1 MLRKLGFSLFA
12 FKDELF
18 MVFGMSENQI
28 WFRFYQRFI
37 TPITSLMVARQK
49 QLRSTIAL
57 KEVQVFQIKMYVIT
71 LNIISIS
78 MLVFIFY
85 NIQISE
91 NIVFISSIEY
101 SICKGLRLMTKE
113 NLEKLDVI
121 YVHVIMTGNLT
132 LFVNSM

>member
-37 TPITSLMVARQK
+37 TPITSLMVVRQK

-57 KEVQVFQIKMYVIT
+57 QEV
-71 LNIISIS
+71 
-78 MLVFIFY
+78 
-85 NIQISE
+85 
-91 NIVFISSIEY
+91 
-101 SICKGLRLMTKE
+101 
-113 NLEKLDVI
+113 
-121 YVHVIMTGNLT
+121 
-132 LFVNSM
+132 